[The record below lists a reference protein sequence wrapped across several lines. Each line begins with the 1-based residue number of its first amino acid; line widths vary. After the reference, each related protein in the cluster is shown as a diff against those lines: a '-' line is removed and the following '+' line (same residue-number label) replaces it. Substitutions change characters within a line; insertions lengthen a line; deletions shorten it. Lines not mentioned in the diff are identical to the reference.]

1 MRRSLKAVGHWIATL
16 ITAGALGA
24 CAIIPGPQGGGGGT
38 AVSSKTLLFAAAENQ
53 DSNYVAAKGAV
64 EKVLVARGYR
74 FAADGRFE
82 IALGL
87 AKRPV
92 EIGFQ
97 AAPSPGRQEQAP
109 YPAALPED
117 RRLDLCREAVYRLSV
132 VIVSRVDNTVAYRGA
147 AEEVRCGD
155 LSDRDLTG
163 LANVALGSMQ

>member
-1 MRRSLKAVGHWIATL
+1 MTAVRYW
-16 ITAGALGA
+16 TAALTAVGALGA

-38 AVSSKTLLFAAAENQ
+38 AVISKTLLFAAAESQ
-53 DSNYVAAKGAV
+53 DSNYRAAKGAV

-74 FAADGRFE
+74 FAADARFE

-92 EIGFQ
+92 EVGFQ
-97 AAPSPGRQEQAP
+97 AARSPGRQEQAP

-155 LSDRDLTG
+155 LSDSDLTG